1 MTTENFGRP
10 NAMLTVGG
18 VRPYEKLPLQ
28 GVSTTTTTYDFDSI
42 VKKIERDDE
51 RQVGEMGVERNEKDR
66 ETEMKTDRNR
76 ETDAEIQK
84 GVMKGN
90 ARRKKEGR
98 KEGRKEEKKDN
109 E

>member
-10 NAMLTVGG
+10 NAPYRKHS

-66 ETEMKTDRNR
+66 ETEMKTDRNKER
-76 ETDAEIQK
+76 NRRRNSER
-84 GVMKGN
+84 GN
-90 ARRKKEGR
+90 EKKCKKKEERKEGGKEGR
-98 KEGRKEEKKDN
+98 KKRQ
-109 E
+109 

>member
-76 ETDAEIQK
+76 ETDAEIQLVIQGSHMVSGTRCPALSDRVK
-84 GVMKGN
+84 
-90 ARRKKEGR
+90 
-98 KEGRKEEKKDN
+98 
-109 E
+109 